1 MGNPLGVKRD
11 FDALEKRRLLAATLL
26 EKGIHE
32 AEVARRVGVH
42 RQSVNRWRRALEE
55 SDRSALRKSG
65 RAGRKPLVSETDL
78 RSIEV
83 DLKRGPEAL
92 GYETG
97 LWTTQRVAE
106 LIEER
111 FGVRYTPEHV
121 GWLLRRLGWSC
132 QRPVGRALER
142 DEAAVR
148 RWKKQ
153 RWPKLKKKPARR
165 AAR

>member
-11 FDALEKRRLLAATLL
+11 FDALEKRRLRAAALL

-55 SDRSALRKSG
+55 SDGSALRKAG
-65 RAGRKPLVSETDL
+65 RAGRKPLVSETEL

-153 RWPKLKKKPARR
+153 RWPELKKKPTGR